1 MNATEPENLW
11 EEIGNECLLKAL
23 ALLKSET
30 VPTAA
35 TVESVRTLV
44 ETALAIDAL
53 NFRYDHENPVLPNI
67 RISPAL
73 LEKLGRTRIPL

>member
-1 MNATEPENLW
+1 MNATESENLW

-35 TVESVRTLV
+35 TVETVRALV
-44 ETALAIDAL
+44 ETALAIDTL
-53 NFRYDHENPVLPNI
+53 NFRYDHENQFLPGVQAF
-67 RISPAL
+67 PGQL
-73 LEKLGRTRIPL
+73 